1 MEGPIIILIV
11 GLSNV
16 MSYERMKTVSL
27 WKLLLFPVSD
37 KEQTVQLIKLAS
49 DHPPIIALYGATK
62 FSDHLLNKILN
73 IVSKVSV
80 SRGTVSNVLKVA

>member
-49 DHPPIIALYGATK
+49 DHPP
-62 FSDHLLNKILN
+62 
-73 IVSKVSV
+73 
-80 SRGTVSNVLKVA
+80 